1 MLRILFFPPSGL
13 LQSAVIT
20 LYTVYL
26 TWSALLY
33 DPGKCLTVA
42 NAKVGLIQENAVGTW
57 SQKPVSSS
65 DKRVS
70 PIQHVSSFPCRI
82 HCCVRGTFVA
92 M

>member
-33 DPGKCLTVA
+33 DPGKYLTVT
-42 NAKVGLIQENAVGTW
+42 NAKVGLIQENAVGTRGPKTCEVLR
-57 SQKPVSSS
+57 QKSES
-65 DKRVS
+65 
-70 PIQHVSSFPCRI
+70 HTAC
-82 HCCVRGTFVA
+82 
-92 M
+92 